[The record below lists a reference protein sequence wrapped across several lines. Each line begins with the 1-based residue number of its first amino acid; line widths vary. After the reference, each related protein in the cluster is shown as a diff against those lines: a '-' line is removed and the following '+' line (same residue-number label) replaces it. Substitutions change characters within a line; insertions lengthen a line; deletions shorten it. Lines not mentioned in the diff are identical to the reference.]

1 MGDQTIQIARDNIC
15 PFCGKKE
22 ATLLCDMPS
31 DTIVRHTRGKGFDT
45 FEKEMSEL
53 CKNIRTAIC
62 RWKTINQNGCNDP
75 FWTDG
80 CNMNLVR
87 NHVIYYKGKLVELCQ
102 ANGCPLPDEYYL
114 ATPPEVDRY
123 YMAHLKQTERV
134 KRIKQMGRTP
144 VLRRY
149 SYDECQ
155 MSLFG

>member
-1 MGDQTIQIARDNIC
+1 MPGLCENGKNGTERNKV
-15 PFCGKKE
+15 KKE
-22 ATLLCDMPS
+22 
-31 DTIVRHTRGKGFDT
+31 RHRMGRKTCVDA